1 MALHRMEMEDQRLSP
16 RRGLWPMQQFPGVP
30 LRYTPGFM
38 LPPASRAARMWS
50 SGDSCAEPEW
60 PVAERRLTGAIARS

>member
-38 LPPASRAARMWS
+38 LPPASRAVL
-50 SGDSCAEPEW
+50 E
-60 PVAERRLTGAIARS
+60 T